1 MKPIAKQLIGA
12 VFFLAL
18 VYVASLGIRQ
28 VRLSAS
34 QVTSVKNPVIAKTEP
49 NPLPAESD
57 TVDPEPEPQY
67 TEVPEPEEEAPI
79 DDYPK
84 PKSLKGDYAKAKGG
98 GVNGLQKISWGE
110 NEHLYVTAEGETWY
124 VVEGSDG
131 KTTKMRVQIDE
142 TTGEISS
149 VESAD
154 ESGGLQPIPMGDGYN
169 MYVTEEGQT
178 WYVGGGTKSRVEIDD
193 NTGEVTVLEQYGG
206 DDDK

>member
-49 NPLPAESD
+49 NPFPAESD

-67 TEVPEPEEEAPI
+67 AEVPEPEEEAPI

-84 PKSLKGDYAKAKGG
+84 PKSLKGDYTKAKGEG
-98 GVNGLQKISWGE
+98 ARGLQKISWGE
-110 NEHLYVTAEGETWY
+110 NEHLYITAEGETWY

-169 MYVTEEGQT
+169 MYVTDEGQT
-178 WYVGGGTKSRVEIDD
+178 WYVGGRTKSRVEIDD

>member
-1 MKPIAKQLIGA
+1 MKPIAKQLIVA
-12 VFFLAL
+12 VFILAL

-28 VRLSAS
+28 VRFSAS
-34 QVTSVKNPVIAKTEP
+34 RVTSAKTPVIAKTEP
-49 NPLPAESD
+49 NPFPAESD

-67 TEVPEPEEEAPI
+67 AEVPEPEEEAPI

-84 PKSLKGDYAKAKGG
+84 PKSLKGDYAKAKGEG
-98 GVNGLQKISWGE
+98 AKGLQKISWGE
-110 NEHLYVTAEGETWY
+110 NEHLYITAKGETWY

-149 VESAD
+149 IESAD

-169 MYVTEEGQT
+169 MYVTDEGQT